1 MTIPMICDTFSAD
14 QKIKIFTHTD
24 LDGVGC
30 AIIAYLAFGKKNV
43 DVEYCNYDDV
53 DDKVEAFMENEDLY
67 RSYDSIFIT
76 DISVS
81 DQVASMID
89 CLDKAERTVR
99 LFDHHGTALR
109 LDNYFWCTIY
119 EYLDAV
125 KTSGTE
131 LFYLYLRNTLSL
143 TYSQA
148 TQHKISRFVSIV
160 RDYDTW
166 RWKELG
172 EDGLVSK
179 QMNDL
184 FHIYGRDKFIEL
196 AMKRIMFST
205 SPLHQDEWF
214 SETDLLLLEQKQKDI
229 DIYVEQ
235 KERQITVKTDQWG
248 NTYGVI
254 FAERYFSE
262 LGNCLCEIHPELA
275 YIAMIDISRGIVSYR
290 TIRDDINL
298 GTDIA
303 HNYGGGGHP
312 KAAGSTFDISWAM
325 DIITDWLFDMQN
337 ADSEAYEAGVGTFEN
352 PVRISPD
359 DFAKKYT
366 AKLLNAGPWLLNA
379 KGSL

>member
-1 MTIPMICDTFSAD
+1 M
-14 QKIKIFTHTD
+14 KIKLFTHTD

-30 AIIAYLAFGKKNV
+30 AILAYIAFGKENV

-89 CLDKAERTVR
+89 CLDKTERTVR

-109 LDNYFWCTIY
+109 LDNYFWCTVY

-131 LFYLYLRNTLSL
+131 LFYLYLKNSLSL
-143 TYSQA
+143 AYGQA
-148 TQHKISRFVSIV
+148 TQNKISRFVSIV

-214 SETDLLLLEQKQKDI
+214 SETDLLLLEQKQKEI

-235 KERQITVKTDQWG
+235 KEKQITVKTDQWG

-262 LGNCLCEIHPELA
+262 LGNSLCDMHSELV
-275 YIAMIDISRGIVSYR
+275 YIAMIDISRGRVSYR

-298 GTDIA
+298 GTEIA

-312 KAAGSTFDISWAM
+312 KAAGSTFDVSWAM

-337 ADSEAYEAGVGTFEN
+337 AESETYMANVDTVESL
-352 PVRISPD
+352 VRIAPD
-359 DFAKKYT
+359 EFAKKYT
-366 AKLLNAGPWLLNA
+366 AKLPSADL
-379 KGSL
+379 

>member
-1 MTIPMICDTFSAD
+1 M
-14 QKIKIFTHTD
+14 KIKLFTHTD

-30 AIIAYLAFGKKNV
+30 AIIAYLEFGKENV

-53 DDKVEAFMENEDLY
+53 DDKVEAFIENEDLY

-89 CLDKAERTVR
+89 CLDKVERTVR

-119 EYLDAV
+119 EYLDAI

-131 LFYLYLRNTLSL
+131 LFYLYLRNSLSL
-143 TYSQA
+143 TYSQ
-148 TQHKISRFVSIV
+148 TSQNKISRFVSIV

-184 FHIYGRDKFIEL
+184 FHIYGREKFIDW
-196 AMKRIMFST
+196 AMKRIKFST
-205 SPLHQDEWF
+205 LPLHQDKWF
-214 SETDLLLLEQKQKDI
+214 SETDTLLLEQKQKDI

-235 KERQITVKTDQWG
+235 KEKQIMVKTDQWG

-262 LGNCLCEIHPELA
+262 LGNRLCEMHTELA
-275 YIAMIDISRGIVSYR
+275 YIAMIDISRGTVSYR

-325 DIITDWLFDMQN
+325 DVMTYWLFDMQD
-337 ADSEAYEAGVGTFEN
+337 AESETYMANVGTFEN
-352 PVRISPD
+352 PVRIAPD
-359 DFAKKYT
+359 EFVKKYT
-366 AKLLNAGPWLLNA
+366 AKLPSADPWLSNAG
-379 KGSL
+379 GSL

>member
-1 MTIPMICDTFSAD
+1 MLMPKELEIVEELCSSLSDVKRKKALDNLLFEYRQYMRCGSPEECAQRKEWMEMSYEDILENFNNTVKALQREVSNIRESY
-14 QKIKIFTHTD
+14 TD
-24 LDGVGC
+24 KKPAKKKVGRPKK
-30 AIIAYLAFGKKNV
+30 KKN
-43 DVEYCNYDDV
+43 DGG
-53 DDKVEAFMENEDLY
+53 
-67 RSYDSIFIT
+67 S
-76 DISVS
+76 
-81 DQVASMID
+81 
-89 CLDKAERTVR
+89 
-99 LFDHHGTALR
+99 
-109 LDNYFWCTIY
+109 TIY

-131 LFYLYLRNTLSL
+131 LFYLYLRNSLSL

-148 TQHKISRFVSIV
+148 SQNKISRFVSIV

-179 QMNDL
+179 RMNDL
-184 FHIYGRDKFIEL
+184 FRIYGRDKFIEL

-214 SETDLLLLEQKQKDI
+214 SETDALLLEQKQKEI

-235 KERQITVKTDQWG
+235 KAKQITVKTDQWG

-262 LGNCLCEIHPELA
+262 LGNRLCEMYTELA
-275 YIAMIDISRGIVSYR
+275 YIAMIDISRGTISYR

-298 GTDIA
+298 GTEIA

-312 KAAGSTFDISWAM
+312 KAAGSTFDILWAM
-325 DIITDWLFDMQN
+325 DSITDWLFDMQD
-337 ADSEAYEAGVGTFEN
+337 AESETYMANVVTFEN

-359 DFAKKYT
+359 DFVKKYT
-366 AKLLNAGPWLLNA
+366 AIRNDF
-379 KGSL
+379 

>member
-1 MTIPMICDTFSAD
+1 M
-14 QKIKIFTHTD
+14 KIKLFTHTD

-30 AIIAYLAFGKKNV
+30 AIIAYLAFEKENV

-81 DQVASMID
+81 DQVAGMID

-196 AMKRIMFST
+196 AMKRIMFGT
-205 SPLHQDEWF
+205 SPSHQDKWF

-235 KERQITVKTDQWG
+235 KERQITVKTYQWG

-262 LGNCLCEIHPELA
+262 LGNRLCEIHPGLA

-325 DIITDWLFDMQN
+325 DIITDWLFDMQDS
-337 ADSEAYEAGVGTFEN
+337 DSEAYEAGVGTFEN

-359 DFAKKYT
+359 EFAKKYMT
-366 AKLLNAGPWLLNA
+366 KLPNADPWLSNA
-379 KGSL
+379 RGSL

>member
-1 MTIPMICDTFSAD
+1 M
-14 QKIKIFTHTD
+14 KIKIFTHID
-24 LDGVGC
+24 LDGIGC
-30 AIIAYLAFGKKNV
+30 AVLAYLAFGKENV

-89 CLDKAERTVR
+89 ILDKSDCCVR

-131 LFYLYLRNTLSL
+131 LFYLYLRNSLSL
-143 TYSQA
+143 TYDQT
-148 TQHKISRFVSIV
+148 TQNKISRFVSIV

-196 AMKRIMFST
+196 AMKRIMFGT

-214 SETDLLLLEQKQKDI
+214 SETDVLLLEQKQKDI

-235 KERQITVKTDQWG
+235 KEKQITVKTDQWG

-262 LGNCLCEIHPELA
+262 LGNRLCEMHTELA
-275 YIAMIDISRGIVSYR
+275 YIAMIDISRGTVSYR

-298 GTDIA
+298 GTEIA

-312 KAAGSTFDISWAM
+312 KAAGSTFDILWAM
-325 DIITDWLFDMQN
+325 DSITDWLFDMQ
-337 ADSEAYEAGVGTFEN
+337 DVESETYTANVGTFEN
-352 PVRISPD
+352 PIRISTE
-359 DFAKKYT
+359 DFVKKYMT
-366 AKLLNAGPWLLNA
+366 TKCTPMLSNAR
-379 KGSL
+379 GSL

>member
-1 MTIPMICDTFSAD
+1 M
-14 QKIKIFTHTD
+14 KIKIFTHTD
-24 LDGVGC
+24 LDGIGC
-30 AIIAYLAFGKKNV
+30 AVLAYLAFGKENV

-89 CLDKAERTVR
+89 ILDKTDHRVH

-109 LDNYFWCTIY
+109 LDNYFWCTVY
-119 EYLDAV
+119 EYLDVV

-131 LFYLYLRNTLSL
+131 LFYLYLKNSLSL
-143 TYSQA
+143 AYDQT
-148 TQHKISRFVSIV
+148 TQNKISRFVSIV

-172 EDGLVSK
+172 EDRLVSK

-196 AMKRIMFST
+196 AMKRIMFGT

-214 SETDLLLLEQKQKDI
+214 SETDLLLLEQKQKEI
-229 DIYVEQ
+229 DIYIQQ
-235 KERQITVKTDQWG
+235 KAKQIMIKTDQWG

-262 LGNCLCEIHPELA
+262 LGNRLCETHTELA
-275 YIAMIDISRGIVSYR
+275 YIAMIDISHGTVSYR
-290 TIRDDINL
+290 TIRDNINL
-298 GTDIA
+298 GTEIA

-325 DIITDWLFDMQN
+325 DIITDWLFDMQD
-337 ADSEAYEAGVGTFEN
+337 AESETYAANVDTIES
-352 PVRISPD
+352 PVRIAPD
-359 DFAKKYT
+359 EFAKKYT
-366 AKLLNAGPWLLNA
+366 AKLPSADLWLSNAGC
-379 KGSL
+379 SL

>member
-1 MTIPMICDTFSAD
+1 M
-14 QKIKIFTHTD
+14 KIKLFTHTD
-24 LDGVGC
+24 LDGIGC
-30 AIIAYLAFGKKNV
+30 VVLAYLAFGKENV

-53 DDKVEAFMENEDLY
+53 DDKVEAFMEKEDQY
-67 RSYDSIFIT
+67 RSCYPIFIT

-81 DQVASMID
+81 DQVANMID
-89 CLDKAERTVR
+89 IISKADYRVKVR

-109 LDNYFWCTIY
+109 LNKYLWCTVS
-119 EYLDAV
+119 EYLDAAHTI

-131 LFYLYLRNTLSL
+131 KFYLYLRYTLGL
-143 TYSQA
+143 KYDQTIRN
-148 TQHKISRFVSIV
+148 KISRFASIV

-196 AMKRIMFST
+196 TMKCIMFGT

-235 KERQITVKTDQWG
+235 KEKQITVKTDQWG

-262 LGNCLCEIHPELA
+262 LGNRLCEMHPDLA
-275 YIAMIDISRGIVSYR
+275 YIAMIDISHGTVSYR
-290 TIRDDINL
+290 AIRDDINL
-298 GTDIA
+298 GTEIA

-325 DIITDWLFDMQN
+325 DSITDWLFGGEC
-337 ADSEAYEAGVGTFEN
+337 SEDGTFWN
-352 PVRISPD
+352 PIRISPD
-359 DFAKKYT
+359 EFAKKYT
-366 AKLLNAGPWLLNA
+366 AKVPSGAAWLPNTR
-379 KGSL
+379 G

>member
-1 MTIPMICDTFSAD
+1 M
-14 QKIKIFTHTD
+14 KIKIFTHID
-24 LDGVGC
+24 LDGIGC
-30 AIIAYLAFGKKNV
+30 VILAYLAFGKENV

-53 DDKVEAFMENEDLY
+53 DGKVEAFMENEDLY
-67 RSYDSIFIT
+67 RSYNQIFIT

-89 CLDKAERTVR
+89 ILDKASHKVR
-99 LFDHHGTALR
+99 LFDHHVTALR
-109 LDNYFWCTIY
+109 LNKYERCTVS
-119 EYLDAV
+119 ECLDAAHTI

-196 AMKRIMFST
+196 AMKRIMFSI

-214 SETDLLLLEQKQKDI
+214 SETDMLLLEQKQKEI
-229 DIYVEQ
+229 DIYIYIEQ
-235 KERQITVKTDQWG
+235 KEKQIMVKTDQWG

-262 LGNCLCEIHPELA
+262 LGNRLCEIHPELA
-275 YIAMIDISRGIVSYR
+275 YIAMIDISHGKVSYR

-298 GTDIA
+298 GTEIA

-325 DIITDWLFDMQN
+325 ETVTDWLFGGEC
-337 ADSEAYEAGVGTFEN
+337 SEDGTFWN
-352 PVRISPD
+352 PIRISPD
-359 DFAKKYT
+359 AFAKKYT
-366 AKLLNAGPWLLNA
+366 GKVTSGVAWLPNTR
-379 KGSL
+379 G